1 MKIYELVHM
10 HRAEV
15 LSDGRFHCGDIA
27 ILGFFK
33 SLDEVSTTIKFYKNI
48 EGFRNYPNGF
58 VVFEHEIEGDEA
70 SIYVAFFYMHDE
82 EYEFEY
88 SRDLGIFTCE
98 SDACHAIKN
107 FRQNN
112 LINWDND
119 KLVAESGV
127 DKYVLG
133 EMNCTCLLYTSP
145 SPRD

>member
-1 MKIYELVHM
+1 MKSYELVHM

-133 EMNCTCLLYTSP
+133 EMNCT
-145 SPRD
+145 DGFEF

>member
-58 VVFEHEIEGDEA
+58 VVFEHEIEGAEA

-133 EMNCTCLLYTSP
+133 EMNCT
-145 SPRD
+145 DGFEF

>member
-10 HRAEV
+10 PRAEV

-133 EMNCTCLLYTSP
+133 EMNCT
-145 SPRD
+145 DGFEF

>member
-112 LINWDND
+112 LINLDND

-133 EMNCTCLLYTSP
+133 EMNCT
-145 SPRD
+145 DGFEF

>member
-1 MKIYELVHM
+1 MKMYELVHM

-133 EMNCTCLLYTSP
+133 EMNCT
-145 SPRD
+145 DGFEF

>member
-112 LINWDND
+112 LINCDND

-133 EMNCTCLLYTSP
+133 EMNCT
-145 SPRD
+145 DGFEF

>member
-70 SIYVAFFYMHDE
+70 IIYVAFFYMHDE

-133 EMNCTCLLYTSP
+133 EMNCT
-145 SPRD
+145 DGFEF

>member
-58 VVFEHEIEGDEA
+58 VVFEHEIKGDEA

-133 EMNCTCLLYTSP
+133 EMNCT
-145 SPRD
+145 DGFEF

>member
-1 MKIYELVHM
+1 MKIYDLVHM

-133 EMNCTCLLYTSP
+133 EMNCT
-145 SPRD
+145 DGFEF

>member
-133 EMNCTCLLYTSP
+133 EMNCTDGYEF
-145 SPRD
+145 

>member
-98 SDACHAIKN
+98 SDACHKKLSAE
-107 FRQNN
+107 QP
-112 LINWDND
+112 D
-119 KLVAESGV
+119 KLG
-127 DKYVLG
+127 
-133 EMNCTCLLYTSP
+133 
-145 SPRD
+145 

>member
-33 SLDEVSTTIKFYKNI
+33 SLDQVSTTIKFYKNI

-133 EMNCTCLLYTSP
+133 EMNCT
-145 SPRD
+145 DGFEF

>member
-112 LINWDND
+112 PINWDND

-133 EMNCTCLLYTSP
+133 EMNCT
-145 SPRD
+145 DGFEF

>member
-48 EGFRNYPNGF
+48 EGFRNYTNGF

-133 EMNCTCLLYTSP
+133 EMNCT
-145 SPRD
+145 DGFEF

>member
-107 FRQNN
+107 FRKNN

-133 EMNCTCLLYTSP
+133 EMNCT
-145 SPRD
+145 DGFEF

>member
-48 EGFRNYPNGF
+48 EGFRNYPNGI

-133 EMNCTCLLYTSP
+133 EMNCT
-145 SPRD
+145 DGFEF

>member
-33 SLDEVSTTIKFYKNI
+33 SLDEVSTTIMFYKNI

-133 EMNCTCLLYTSP
+133 EMNCT
-145 SPRD
+145 DGFEF

>member
-88 SRDLGIFTCE
+88 SRDLGIFTSE

-133 EMNCTCLLYTSP
+133 EMNCT
-145 SPRD
+145 DGFEF

>member
-15 LSDGRFHCGDIA
+15 LSDGLFHCGDIA

-133 EMNCTCLLYTSP
+133 EMNCT
-145 SPRD
+145 DGFEF

>member
-15 LSDGRFHCGDIA
+15 LSDGHFHCGDIA

-133 EMNCTCLLYTSP
+133 EMNCT
-145 SPRD
+145 DGFEF

>member
-48 EGFRNYPNGF
+48 EGFRNYPNG
-58 VVFEHEIEGDEA
+58 FEHEIEGDEA

-133 EMNCTCLLYTSP
+133 EMNCT
-145 SPRD
+145 DGFEF

>member
-88 SRDLGIFTCE
+88 SRDFGIFTCE

-133 EMNCTCLLYTSP
+133 EMNCT
-145 SPRD
+145 DGFEF

>member
-48 EGFRNYPNGF
+48 EGCRNYPNGF

-133 EMNCTCLLYTSP
+133 EMNCT
-145 SPRD
+145 DGFEF

>member
-58 VVFEHEIEGDEA
+58 FVFEHEIEGDEA

-133 EMNCTCLLYTSP
+133 EMNCT
-145 SPRD
+145 DGFEF

>member
-70 SIYVAFFYMHDE
+70 GIYVAFFYMHDE

-133 EMNCTCLLYTSP
+133 EMNCT
-145 SPRD
+145 DGFEF

>member
-58 VVFEHEIEGDEA
+58 VVFEHEIEGDKA

-133 EMNCTCLLYTSP
+133 EMNCT
-145 SPRD
+145 DGFEF

>member
-98 SDACHAIKN
+98 SDACQAIKN

-133 EMNCTCLLYTSP
+133 EMNCT
-145 SPRD
+145 DGFEF

>member
-15 LSDGRFHCGDIA
+15 LSDGRFHCGGIA

-133 EMNCTCLLYTSP
+133 EMNCT
-145 SPRD
+145 DGFEF

>member
-58 VVFEHEIEGDEA
+58 VVFEHEIEGEEA

-133 EMNCTCLLYTSP
+133 EMNCT
-145 SPRD
+145 DGFEF

>member
-1 MKIYELVHM
+1 MKIYGLVHM

-133 EMNCTCLLYTSP
+133 EMNCT
-145 SPRD
+145 DGFEF

>member
-33 SLDEVSTTIKFYKNI
+33 SLDEVSTTIKVYKNI

-133 EMNCTCLLYTSP
+133 EMNCT
-145 SPRD
+145 DGFEF

>member
-58 VVFEHEIEGDEA
+58 VVFEHDIEGDEA

-133 EMNCTCLLYTSP
+133 EMNCT
-145 SPRD
+145 DGFEF